1 MIAHERHRRRGHAA
15 ALGRPVAIFDHPP
28 RQGAEQ
34 QVEQVV
40 AVAAH
45 QRAGE
50 QQRFS
55 CFGRQHPHGLALC
68 GAAVLVLVRLVGDEQ
83 VERASRQVALHE
95 FGRLIAALAEAELH
109 AGHRAFHALGL
120 AVGEDQFAL
129 VVHQV
134 DELVDVVAEHRRE

>member
-1 MIAHERHRRRGHAA
+1 M
-15 ALGRPVAIFDHPP
+15 
-28 RQGAEQ
+28 
-34 QVEQVV
+34 EQVV
-40 AVAAH
+40 AIPTH
-45 QRAGE
+45 QSTGE
-50 QQRFS
+50 QQRLARLR
-55 CFGRQHPHGLALC
+55 GEHTHGLAL
-68 GAAVLVLVRLVGDEQ
+68 GASAVLVLVRLVGDEQ